1 MTSLSKLFNRLCGRI
16 IILLAYLLLQLII
29 LIKKLESSFTGPI
42 AKLQYLRFI
51 EEKNPTIPYTNE
63 MKPRHVQCTV
73 CLSEFKE
80 EEKVRSLK
88 CQHVFHRD
96 CLDTWLQEY
105 RATCPLCRV
114 KLLPDDVVSKRRV
127 LRSQLGSDVNG
138 DLWKDLE
145 ERYNHQKTVILPQ
158 ARYEWTHLHL
168 HDFKSI
174 NEYNS
179 AMFRITSRLKLFGK
193 KISDNDMLE
202 KTFST
207 FHASNVRLQQQY
219 REKGFKKYSE
229 LISCFLVAEPNNE
242 LLLRNHEACPAGVA
256 PFSEANTANHYPR
269 RGKW

>member
-138 DLWKDLE
+138 G
-145 ERYNHQKTVILPQ
+145 ERLPFFLS
-158 ARYEWTHLHL
+158 ALHGG
-168 HDFKSI
+168 S
-174 NEYNS
+174 
-179 AMFRITSRLKLFGK
+179 
-193 KISDNDMLE
+193 
-202 KTFST
+202 
-207 FHASNVRLQQQY
+207 
-219 REKGFKKYSE
+219 
-229 LISCFLVAEPNNE
+229 
-242 LLLRNHEACPAGVA
+242 
-256 PFSEANTANHYPR
+256 
-269 RGKW
+269 

>member
-138 DLWKDLE
+138 VEPPSQPRLSAPSSATFGSLSPSSAPHHSIVSPLSSLL
-145 ERYNHQKTVILPQ
+145 RSHRHSQSLTVTASRRRSLSLSPCLLTSSLSRSVLLPCVLFVGDRKLTEDRNQ
-158 ARYEWTHLHL
+158 EASLHL
-168 HDFKSI
+168 LL
-174 NEYNS
+174 
-179 AMFRITSRLKLFGK
+179 R
-193 KISDNDMLE
+193 
-202 KTFST
+202 
-207 FHASNVRLQQQY
+207 ASQMAVVV
-219 REKGFKKYSE
+219 
-229 LISCFLVAEPNNE
+229 FLVAVWKSVN
-242 LLLRNHEACPAGVA
+242 
-256 PFSEANTANHYPR
+256 
-269 RGKW
+269 